1 MPYSLVR
8 DIHDKGY
15 YIINTDTGKKHS
27 KKPLSHKRAL
37 SQLRALYLNTHDIE
51 GGGIGD
57 YISNV
62 FNKSNTNV
70 VKKVREYG
78 KLNVTGF
85 AIHRSPV
92 QKVLQKILKGIS
104 FGKFNPGSLGF
115 DDVYHLFIV
124 FRLGTP
130 LYPNYVH
137 YILSEKRPV
146 LIMENRKDFA
156 SKTSNGD
163 FIIDTDLQEPHITFE
178 EMIMKTMNIM
188 GSKFNTYDPVNNN
201 CQTIIKAFVNSLGV
215 HKYDDYIEQDVS
227 SILTGITHKIAK
239 GVTDIGHAFGR
250 VFGGDE
256 LLNIDLGLKGGR
268 EILDVDTP
276 KSAENIDEIPL
287 WKPKRWRYSTVL
299 KDIDN
304 QLIPVGIDTN
314 DPTTYNEFTQRRDPE
329 LKTYY
334 RSQFIYYDETFNET
348 NIYKKI
354 FDDITK
360 FFKDGII
367 APYWYNRTQ
376 GSRYFNF
383 INNPYY
389 NDPYKGFVSDI
400 IDERAGSYNNPYVSV
415 TPNIDT
421 AIKFLY
427 MALAEMSNYNVGYIF
442 KIESDRG
449 IPITYFRDKVGLNR
463 IYNDNYLHDDEFVE
477 YVIPGEIRPDEI
489 KEIIPIMFNPYLGND
504 KIGFHLFL
512 PIDDEIINK
521 SIDKINNEISLYID
535 YNLRQITAIDDNIDK
550 YFKKIRANQNSN
562 KKRYHFNFKS
572 FISNNNQKE
581 INSQKFIFPP
591 PLFH

>member
-1 MPYSLVR
+1 MLNNIYIGMPYSLVR

-70 VKKVREYG
+70 IKKVREYG

-256 LLNIDLGLKGGR
+256 LLNIDLGLK
-268 EILDVDTP
+268 D
-276 KSAENIDEIPL
+276 
-287 WKPKRWRYSTVL
+287 
-299 KDIDN
+299 
-304 QLIPVGIDTN
+304 
-314 DPTTYNEFTQRRDPE
+314 
-329 LKTYY
+329 
-334 RSQFIYYDETFNET
+334 
-348 NIYKKI
+348 
-354 FDDITK
+354 
-360 FFKDGII
+360 
-367 APYWYNRTQ
+367 
-376 GSRYFNF
+376 
-383 INNPYY
+383 
-389 NDPYKGFVSDI
+389 
-400 IDERAGSYNNPYVSV
+400 
-415 TPNIDT
+415 
-421 AIKFLY
+421 
-427 MALAEMSNYNVGYIF
+427 
-442 KIESDRG
+442 
-449 IPITYFRDKVGLNR
+449 
-463 IYNDNYLHDDEFVE
+463 
-477 YVIPGEIRPDEI
+477 
-489 KEIIPIMFNPYLGND
+489 
-504 KIGFHLFL
+504 
-512 PIDDEIINK
+512 
-521 SIDKINNEISLYID
+521 
-535 YNLRQITAIDDNIDK
+535 
-550 YFKKIRANQNSN
+550 
-562 KKRYHFNFKS
+562 
-572 FISNNNQKE
+572 
-581 INSQKFIFPP
+581 
-591 PLFH
+591 